1 MALASRRQLVLG
13 LLAVAAAGT
22 GLGAQHWRERQPHLA
37 QSLEA
42 FDHTPPAWRATTT
55 GKDRPGSAKPRARTT
70 VAAAPRP
77 IDVNR
82 APAERLVAL
91 PGVGPVLAARIAA
104 ARPFATV
111 DDLRRVPGLG
121 AARLAR
127 LRPLVTVHP

>member
-1 MALASRRQLVLG
+1 MALASRRQLILG
-13 LLAVAAAGT
+13 LLAVAAAST
-22 GLGAQHWRERQPHLA
+22 GLGAQHWRQRHPYLA
-37 QSLEA
+37 ESLEA

-55 GKDRPGSAKPRARTT
+55 GRDRPGSAGPRAGTP
-70 VAAAPRP
+70 AAATRP

-82 APAERLVAL
+82 APAERLVSL
-91 PGVGPVLAARIAA
+91 PGVGPVLAARITE

-111 DDLRRVPGLG
+111 DDLRRVRGLG